1 MNSKLSKK
9 KLESAEVY
17 QRFKIEPPSSSSR
30 VATRSQSR
38 TIGLFLLEGFNL
50 KLKEVCKFVKVQN
63 VNYHSSIKDMLTLI
77 LSEGSLTVS
86 KDNIFKFLEEVKAFY
101 LKQDKSVYDKFIL
114 QTSDLYQQTK
124 FTNQE
129 NSEKSPTTSESFPVN
144 VDQWLHIPKLAPFQY
159 TKHTF
164 PRICNI
170 IMKEFN
176 SMQRFSLFQL
186 NNCYHSI
193 SKTSEDDK
201 CYYSNLADL
210 FYNNPHY
217 DAGEFFH
224 LPCALTML
232 VNSIQLEYSPKTHSI
247 ITGYFFYHILHEV
260 IINYYSLLK
269 QFYQKRT
276 KKQYL
281 KDQIHPFEVR
291 ERLMNVE
298 ITAFIGEKDL
308 NVLYLHSWLNV
319 LNEIPRFRLDGYSE
333 GMSSESSF
341 HDPEKNRFQ
350 EEDDDNEEDTPRES
364 HEEDEEDDESE
375 IILDSEEDEE
385 DSIKE
390 TKEDNDERPTNPVDE
405 LTATGGDRT
414 PPKRRKLTH

>member
-1 MNSKLSKK
+1 MNNKLSKK

-17 QRFKIEPPSSSSR
+17 QRSKIEQPSSSTR
-30 VATRSQSR
+30 VATRSQNR
-38 TIGLFLLEGFNL
+38 TIGLFSLDGFNL
-50 KLKEVCKFVKVQN
+50 KLKEVCKFVKLQN

-77 LSEGSLTVS
+77 LLSEGSLTVS
-86 KDNIFKFLEEVKAFY
+86 NNNIFKFLEEVKAFY

-114 QTSDLYQQTK
+114 QTSDLYLQNK
-124 FTNQE
+124 LAIEKNI
-129 NSEKSPTTSESFPVN
+129 EKSPISSKSSPVN
-144 VDQWLHIPKLAPFQY
+144 DDQWLHIPKLAPFQY

-247 ITGYFFYHILHEV
+247 ITGYFFYHVLHEV

-281 KDQIHPFEVR
+281 KDQIHPREVR
-291 ERLMNVE
+291 ERLMNEE

-308 NVLYLHSWLNV
+308 NVLYLHSWLNI

-333 GMSSESSF
+333 GMTLKSSF
-341 HDPEKNRFQ
+341 QEHENNRFQ
-350 EEDDDNEEDTPRES
+350 QDDDEEDPPLES
-364 HEEDEEDDESE
+364 NEEDEEEDDERD
-375 IILDSEEDEE
+375 IILDSEEEDDDEGDDEE
-385 DSIKE
+385 DDKE
-390 TKEDNDERPTNPVDE
+390 SLTNPIGE
-405 LTATGGDRT
+405 ATEEARCRT
-414 PPKRRKLTH
+414 PAKKRKLTH